1 MDRFLIRAL
10 IAAIGL
16 WVADTLIDGIRFD
29 SAGWLLGA
37 AVVLGLINAFVR
49 PLAVIL
55 TFPITV
61 ITLGLFM
68 LVLNA
73 GMLALAS
80 WFLSGFHIAGFWSA
94 FWGAIIVSLVSGI
107 GSWFFGPKGGIEI
120 NVRRG

>member
-1 MDRFLIRAL
+1 MDRFIYRAL
-10 IAAIGL
+10 MAAIGL
-16 WVADTLIDGIRFD
+16 WVADALIGGISFD

-55 TFPITV
+55 TFPITL
-61 ITLGLFM
+61 ITLGLFL

-80 WFLSGFHIAGFWSA
+80 WMVPGFHVSGFWAA
-94 FWGAIIVSLVSGI
+94 FFGALIVSLVSGI
-107 GSWFFGPKGGIEI
+107 GNWLFAPKG
-120 NVRRG
+120 